1 MQLPKNDGDSPKGGK
16 MNKVTQQILD
26 ILPEFDRQIIITELH
41 IDIHSVRVVA
51 VDENGQQVRL
61 FLNNGKWE
69 EEK

>member
-1 MQLPKNDGDSPKGGK
+1 